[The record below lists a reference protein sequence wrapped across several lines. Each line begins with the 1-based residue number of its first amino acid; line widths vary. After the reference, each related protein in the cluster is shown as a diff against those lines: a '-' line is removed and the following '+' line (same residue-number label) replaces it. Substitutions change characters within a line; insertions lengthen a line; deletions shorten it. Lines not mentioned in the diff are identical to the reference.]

1 MLMEPGSSQVG
12 GKCSYQLPGCPSMTV
27 VGILCVKMLAG
38 DLEPTWD
45 QQSAPFPRRLTRGRW
60 AEEGL
65 GQGGSD
71 MGGHPLTCRAHTC
84 ISAPSMDGIVF

>member
-1 MLMEPGSSQVG
+1 
-12 GKCSYQLPGCPSMTV
+12 MTV
-27 VGILCVKMLAG
+27 VGISCVKTLAG

-45 QQSAPFPRRLTRGRW
+45 QQTAPFPRRLTRGRG

-65 GQGGSD
+65 GQGGTD